1 MRLIK
6 IKYFLFLTFFII
18 MSCDDKPREDYI
30 NKKLMVQ
37 ILLDLHISEEVISEL
52 PYEKDTL
59 KTLFAIKEQEIFKNY
74 KVTEELYRSSY
85 SHYFF
90 NPGELDDIYRVV
102 IDSLS
107 LYQQTKQKQY

>member
-18 MSCDDKPREDYI
+18 MSCDDKPREDHI

-37 ILLDLHISEEVISEL
+37 ILLALLISEEIISEL

-59 KTLFAIKEQEIFKNY
+59 KTLFAIKEQEIFKKY

>member
-1 MRLIK
+1 
-6 IKYFLFLTFFII
+6 
-18 MSCDDKPREDYI
+18 MSCEDKPREDYI
-30 NKKLMVQ
+30 NKKHMVQ
-37 ILLDLHISEEVISEL
+37 ILLDLHISEEIISEL

-59 KTLFAIKEQEIFKNY
+59 KTLFAIKEQEIFKKY
-74 KVTEELYRSSY
+74 KVTDEIYRSSY

-107 LYQQTKQKQY
+107 LYQQTRRNE

>member
-1 MRLIK
+1 MRKNFDEIFST
-6 IKYFLFLTFFII
+6 IEIDNVTGRYFTTIPEEII
-18 MSCDDKPREDYI
+18 
-30 NKKLMVQ
+30 N
-37 ILLDLHISEEVISEL
+37 EL

-90 NPGELDDIYRVV
+90 NPEELDDIYRVV

-107 LYQQTKQKQY
+107 LYQQTKQKHY

>member
-1 MRLIK
+1 
-6 IKYFLFLTFFII
+6 
-18 MSCDDKPREDYI
+18 MSCEDKPREDYI
-30 NKKLMVQ
+30 NKKHMVQ
-37 ILLDLHISEEVISEL
+37 ILLDLHISEEIISEL

-59 KTLFAIKEQEIFKNY
+59 KTLFAIKEQEIFKKH

-90 NPGELDDIYRVV
+90 NPQELDQIYQVL

-107 LYQQTKQKQY
+107 VYQQTRRNE